1 MKKFI
6 VFILMALVMC
16 SCSKTDL
23 FKQTDYFV
31 EQLETTYTSYG
42 LLGGMEYTK
51 YANDGY
57 YHITPIGRLI
67 NVKIEEVV
75 EDKEY
80 EKLCKS
86 LKKHYAKDNRVNN
99 VYICNGG
106 TVIIDC
112 RN

>member
-6 VFILMALVMC
+6 ILTLMAFVMC
-16 SCSKTDL
+16 SCGKTDL
-23 FKQTDYFV
+23 FRQTDYFV

-42 LLGGMEYTK
+42 LFGNVDYTQ

-57 YHITPIGRLI
+57 YKITPIGRLI
-67 NVKIEEVV
+67 NVRIEKVA

-86 LKKHYAKDNRVNN
+86 LQRHYAKDNRVND

-106 TVIIDC
+106 TIIIDC